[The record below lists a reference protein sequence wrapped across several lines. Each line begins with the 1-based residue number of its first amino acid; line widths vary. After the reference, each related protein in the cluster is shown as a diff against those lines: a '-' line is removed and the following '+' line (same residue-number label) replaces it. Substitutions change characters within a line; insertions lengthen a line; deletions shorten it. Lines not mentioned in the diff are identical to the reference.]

1 MRPARAFAPGR
12 FATNFI
18 GSRRMSEPLLQA
30 AEAGD
35 LARVKALLAA
45 GAGCE
50 ARDADGATALML
62 AAHAGHVEVVRALIG
77 AGADVNATD
86 ERGWGALAKAVYN
99 ADLDRGFADVVQAL
113 IDAGA
118 NVEARITYGI
128 RPLMLAAGYGETAV
142 VEALLK
148 AGADVLARNDGGL
161 TALMMVKEK
170 FYVDVINLLHE
181 AERDAGVGEGS
192 CSTKNAPGSNVV
204 TFLKPARGP

>member
-1 MRPARAFAPGR
+1 MPEPIHDAVTSGDVGR
-12 FATNFI
+12 V
-18 GSRRMSEPLLQA
+18 RE
-30 AEAGD
+30 
-35 LARVKALLAA
+35 LLAG
-45 GAGCE
+45 GADCNG
-50 ARDADGATALML
+50 RNGDGATALML
-62 AAHAGHVEVVRALIG
+62 AAHAGRLDLAQALID

-99 ADLDRGFADVVQAL
+99 ADLDRGFADVAQVL

-118 NVEARITYGI
+118 NVEAAIGFGV

-142 VEALLK
+142 VETLLK

-192 CSTKNAPGSNVV
+192 CSTKNAPGSNDV
-204 TFLKPARGP
+204 TFLKPAARGPEG

>member
-1 MRPARAFAPGR
+1 
-12 FATNFI
+12 
-18 GSRRMSEPLLQA
+18 MSESLQQA
-30 AEAGD
+30 VEAGD
-35 LARVKALLAA
+35 LERVRAALAA
-45 GAGCE
+45 LADCN
-50 ARDADGATALML
+50 ARNADGATVLML
-62 AAHAGHVEVVRALIG
+62 AAHAGRIDIVRALIA

-86 ERGWGALAKAVYN
+86 ERGWGALLKAVYN
-99 ADLDRGFADVVQAL
+99 ADLDRGFADVVAVL
-113 IDAGA
+113 IEAGA
-118 NVEARITYGI
+118 AIEAPIAYGI

-142 VEALLK
+142 VQTLLD

-204 TFLKPARGP
+204 TFLKPAARDPNR

>member
-1 MRPARAFAPGR
+1 
-12 FATNFI
+12 
-18 GSRRMSEPLLQA
+18 MSETLLQA
-30 AEAGD
+30 VEAGD
-35 LARVKALLAA
+35 LSRVGALLAE
-45 GAGCE
+45 GADRE
-50 ARDADGATALML
+50 ARNADGATALMV
-62 AAHAGHVEVVRALIG
+62 AAQAGRLDLVRALID

-86 ERGWGALAKAVYN
+86 DRGWGPLAKAIHN
-99 ADLDRGFADVVQAL
+99 PELDRGFPDVVDVL
-113 IDAGA
+113 IRAGA
-118 NVEARITYGI
+118 GIETPIGYGI

-192 CSTKNAPGSNVV
+192 CSTKNAPGAQVV
-204 TFLKPARGP
+204 TFLRK